1 MCPVLPP
8 ARRLDSTSVRGL
20 WWAASHL
27 PPGRA
32 VPRNDQVIR
41 QWKILRF
48 LESRG
53 VVTLSRLAD
62 DLDEPCHPR
71 TLRRDLDAL
80 SLIGVPVYTE
90 KRNGT
95 TIWRLPD
102 DYRRVPLPVT
112 PTELLALDMVRR
124 LAQPLDGTF
133 VSGSL
138 HSVLAKIRSAL
149 APKTREA
156 FAELVASVSIG
167 HRATKHF
174 APHAKTLD
182 ALREAIENNRVIR
195 MTYDSHNSGRVS
207 SRKADPYHVRFY
219 DNSLYLVAHCHRR
232 KDVRLFAIDRIK
244 ALDVTGERFNPPLFF
259 SPDDYF
265 KHTFGVYQG
274 KKPETVTLRFNRKT
288 ARWVAEKRWH
298 ASQRMKKLKNGV
310 LRMELT
316 VAITPEFISW
326 VRSFGS
332 EVTIEAPAR
341 LIKMITDDAW
351 TVVGRYERKGV
362 KRGQAVR
369 KVRTV

>member
-1 MCPVLPP
+1 
-8 ARRLDSTSVRGL
+8 
-20 WWAASHL
+20 
-27 PPGRA
+27 

-41 QWKILRF
+41 QWKILKL
-48 LESRG
+48 LEARG
-53 VVTLSRLAD
+53 HVTLSRLAD

-95 TIWRLPD
+95 TVWRVPE

-133 VSGSL
+133 VSDSL
-138 HSVLAKIRSAL
+138 HSVLGKIRSAL
-149 APKTREA
+149 APKTRDA
-156 FAELVASVSIG
+156 FAGLSASLSIG
-167 HRATKHF
+167 HRPTKHLG
-174 APHAKTLD
+174 PHAKTLD

-195 MTYDSHNSGRVS
+195 MTYDSHNSGRVTA
-207 SRKADPYHVRFY
+207 RKANPYHVRFH

-274 KKPETVTLRFNRKT
+274 KKPETVTLRFARKT
-288 ARWVAEKRWH
+288 ARWVGEKRWH
-298 ASQRMKKLKNGV
+298 ASEQVQRSKNGT

-316 VAITPEFISW
+316 VAITPELVSW

-332 EVTIEAPAR
+332 DVTVEAPPR
-341 LIKMITDDAW
+341 LITMITNDAW
-351 TVVGRYERKGV
+351 TVVGRYEGGKSKMARKRAKKKGTFDV
-362 KRGQAVR
+362 TRV
-369 KVRTV
+369 